1 VWDDPDIE
9 QEYEFDRDRHALAQ
23 LLQVRRNHL
32 AAKTVAVSRYSSAY
46 VGEGKSQVTLAVPAE
61 LYDAARNEFREAISA
76 ACADI
81 VGGDGLGDVVF
92 RVLRPPYDEDW
103 VANVVNAVESRWVA
117 SERVDTP
124 AIDQAAS

>member
-1 VWDDPDIE
+1 V
-9 QEYEFDRDRHALAQ
+9 DRG
-23 LLQVRRNHL
+23 L

-46 VGEGKSQVTLAVPAE
+46 VGEGKHQVTLAVPAE
-61 LYDAARNEFREAISA
+61 LYDAAHSEFRETITA

-92 RVLRPPYDEDW
+92 RVLRPPYEEDW
-103 VANVVNAVESRWVA
+103 VAKVVSAVESRWVA

-124 AIDQAAS
+124 ALEQAAHNVSV